1 MAATVEIHE
10 MTASQTGYDRTSQQ
24 IRFYSSDSTATNALT
39 NPITIPGAAS
49 DWSYTKQLR
58 FYIGATGPSNFI
70 ASLKFYTN
78 WTGGWGADP
87 TASYVL
93 VEYDKQGATWGAN
106 VDTAINGVN
115 IETID
120 SGSPASMCPLTAT
133 YSATTTYH
141 GALLRL
147 QMEVGNEASPGTLGN
162 QTVTFSYDEQ

>member
-1 MAATVEIHE
+1 MAATVQIHE

-24 IRFYSSDSTATNALT
+24 IRFYSTDSTATNAVT
-39 NPITIPGAAS
+39 NPITIPAAAS

-70 ASLKFYTN
+70 ASLQFYSDGTL
-78 WTGGWGADP
+78 WGGP

-106 VDTAINGVN
+106 VDASIVGTSIS
-115 IETID
+115 TKT
-120 SGSPASMCPLTAT
+120 SGSPATMCPETAT
-133 YSATTTYH
+133 YSTTTTYH

-162 QTVTFSYDEQ
+162 ETITFSYDEQ